1 MSNDDSLIERFYAQ
15 MQLIRRTEQTF
26 FDLYGR
32 GLMAGTVHTSIGQ
45 EACAVGVVNALDR
58 TRDVIFSSHRAHGHF
73 LAYCDDVEGLV
84 AELLGRRSGVV
95 GGVGGTQ
102 HLHKHN
108 LYTNGVQGGIVPNAV
123 GAAFAEKHKPSSA
136 IVTVFL
142 GDGTMGQG
150 VVYESMNV
158 ASLWSLPLLFVLEDN
173 QYAQSTHRRDEHA
186 GSLAQRAQPF
196 GIESAE
202 IEADDVFTV
211 YTAAQ
216 RAVEYVRSQRRPFFL
231 VLHTYRLAPH
241 SKGDDTRSA
250 EELQRYWARDPL
262 ARLAA
267 ALPDAQRAAIDAAIE
282 QRIEKAVETASA
294 DEIEETKR
302 LSDWEIEDWRLEI
315 GAPQSP
321 SLPISQSHNLQSPV
335 SYLESL
341 RQSLHTILEEDSAA
355 LVLGEDILDPYGG
368 AFKVTKGLSTRF
380 PDRVRTTPIC
390 EATIVGM
397 SVGMALRGLHP
408 IAEIM
413 FGDFV
418 ALAADQIVNHAAKYP
433 AMYNGQVA
441 APLVIRT
448 PMGGGR
454 GYGPTHSQSLE
465 RLFFGVPHL
474 KIVAASHLHD
484 AGALLRQAV
493 ADPEPVIFVEHKLL
507 YPLGLIRSEIER
519 FRDWEI
525 GRLGTGDWGGAAAG
539 NGVLQAAEGVDRFG
553 YPVALARNYGDR
565 EAPDVTVI
573 AYGGMSRLLVPL
585 LAELAAEEIRVLA
598 CLPACISPLDA
609 APLVWAATQSGRVLV
624 AEESPAAFGWGAEVA
639 AQVHALAGN
648 RLHAPVARIGAAPT
662 VIPAAKP
669 LEDAVLPSQ
678 AMLAAAIFKLIERD
692 GFHHDFFS
700 AHPSTSIWA

>member
-1 MSNDDSLIERFYAQ
+1 MRNASLTERFYTQ

-26 FDLYGR
+26 FDLYAR

-123 GAAFAEKHKPSSA
+123 GAAFAEKHKQSGA

-142 GDGTMGQG
+142 GDGTLGQG

-158 ASLWSLPLLFVLEDN
+158 AALWSLPLLFVLEDN

-196 GIESAE
+196 GIEGTE
-202 IEADDVFTV
+202 LEADDVFAV

-216 RAVEYVRSQRRPFFL
+216 QAVTYVRSQNRPFFL
-231 VLHTYRLAPH
+231 TLHTYRLAPH

-250 EELQRYWARDPL
+250 EELQRYWARDPV

-267 ALPDAQRAAIDAAIE
+267 TLPAAQRAAIDAAIE
-282 QRIEKAVETASA
+282 QRIKDTVAKTLA
-294 DEIEETKR
+294 EESGGT
-302 LSDWEIEDWRLEI
+302 SDWGIRDGRWEM
-315 GAPQSP
+315 GAPQPPHRTISP
-321 SLPISQSHNLQSPV
+321 STKHIIAQSPDPSISTLHSPI

-341 RQSLHTILEEDSAA
+341 RHSLHTLLEQDPTA

-465 RLFFGVPHL
+465 RLFFGIPHL

-484 AGALLRQAV
+484 AGALLRQTV

-507 YPLGLIRSEIER
+507 YPLGLVRGEV
-519 FRDWEI
+519 
-525 GRLGTGDWGGAAAG
+525 GRLQGWENGEMAMGEWGSAAG
-539 NGVLQAAEGVDRFG
+539 DGVLQVAEGVDQFG
-553 YPVALARNYGDR
+553 YPVALARNYGDGAR
-565 EAPDVTVI
+565 PDVTVI
-573 AYGGMSRLLVPL
+573 TYGGMSRLLAPL
-585 LAELAAEEIRVLA
+585 LTELAAEEIRVLA

-609 APLVWAATQSGRVLV
+609 APLVWAAVQSGRVLV
-624 AEESPAAFGWGAEVA
+624 AEESPTAFGWGAEVA
-639 AQVHALAGN
+639 AQVHALVGAQ
-648 RLHAPVARIGAAPT
+648 LHAPVMRLGAAPT
-662 VIPAAKP
+662 VIPAAKA

-678 AMLAAAIFKLIERD
+678 AMLAEKIFKLLEM
-692 GFHHDFFS
+692 
-700 AHPSTSIWA
+700 

>member
-1 MSNDDSLIERFYAQ
+1 MNTDALTEHFYAQ

-26 FDLYGR
+26 FDLYER

-45 EACAVGVVNALDR
+45 EACAVGVVAALER
-58 TRDVIFSSHRAHGHF
+58 PHDVIFSSHRAHGHF

-84 AELLGRRSGVV
+84 TELLGRRSGVV

-123 GAAFAEKHKPSSA
+123 GAAFAEKHKQSGA
-136 IVTVFL
+136 IVVVFL

-158 ASLWSLPLLFVLEDN
+158 AALWSLPLLFVLEDN

-186 GSLAQRAQPF
+186 GVLAQRAQPF
-196 GIESAE
+196 GIECAE
-202 IEADDVFTV
+202 IAADDVFAV
-211 YTAAQ
+211 HAAAQ
-216 RAVEYVRSQRRPFFL
+216 RAVEYVRSQSRPFFL
-231 VLHTYRLAPH
+231 TLHTYRLAPH
-241 SKGDDTRSA
+241 SKGDDMRPQ
-250 EELQRYWARDPL
+250 EELQRYRAHDPL
-262 ARLAA
+262 VRLAST
-267 ALPDAQRAAIDAAIE
+267 LPDARRAPLDAAIE
-282 QRIEKAVETASA
+282 QRIADAVVKALAEEVA
-294 DEIEETKR
+294 EIGEWR
-302 LSDWEIEDWRLEI
+302 SGRLESS
-315 GAPQSP
+315 A
-321 SLPISQSHNLQSPV
+321 SQSHNPPISNLPISNLQSPI

-341 RQSLHTILEEDSAA
+341 RHALHAILEQDAA
-355 LVLGEDILDPYGG
+355 AVVLGEDILDPYGG

-390 EATIVGM
+390 EATIAGM

-418 ALAADQIVNHAAKYP
+418 ALTADQIINHAAKYP
-433 AMYNGQVA
+433 AMYNGQVTV
-441 APLVIRT
+441 PLVMRT

-465 RLFFGVPHL
+465 RLFFGIPHL

-493 ADPEPVIFVEHKLL
+493 ADLEPVVFVEHKLL
-507 YPLGLIRSEIER
+507 YPLALVRGEKADREIEPL
-519 FRDWEI
+519 RDWKNA
-525 GRLGTGDWGGAAAG
+525 TGGG
-539 NGVLQAAEGVDRFG
+539 VVQVAETLDHFG
-553 YPVALARNYGDR
+553 YAVALARNYDER
-565 EAPDVTVI
+565 ATPDVTVI

-585 LAELAAEEIRVLA
+585 LTELAEEEIRVLV
-598 CLPACISPLDA
+598 CIPACISPLDA
-609 APLVWAATQSGRVLV
+609 APLVWAAQQSGRVLV
-624 AEESPAAFGWGAEVA
+624 AEEGPAAFGWGTEVA
-639 AQVHALAGN
+639 AQLHALTGDH
-648 RLHAPVARIGAAPT
+648 LHAPVARLGSAPT

-678 AMLAAAIFKLIERD
+678 AVLAAAIFKLL
-692 GFHHDFFS
+692 
-700 AHPSTSIWA
+700 AM